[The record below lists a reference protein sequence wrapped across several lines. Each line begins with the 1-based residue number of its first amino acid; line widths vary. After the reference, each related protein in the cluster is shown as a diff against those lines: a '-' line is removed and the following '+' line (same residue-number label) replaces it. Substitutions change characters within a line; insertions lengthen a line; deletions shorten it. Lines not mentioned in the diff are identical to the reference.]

1 MEGSE
6 IGDEAMPETM
16 RSDDDEL
23 CGHVR
28 LCSLLV
34 GIIIGSGIF
43 TSPGVVLLDAG
54 SVGLGLTAW
63 VAAAFMAMCSAL
75 VYAELGAA
83 LPQAGGNAEFFRVML
98 LLCFLELFFFFFPLP
113 MWPISAMPQVGG
125 NAEFLR
131 EDSYF
136 DS

>member
-1 MEGSE
+1 VEGSE

-98 LLCFLELFFFFFPLP
+98 LLCFLKLFFFFLP
-113 MWPISAMPQVGG
+113 PPQNVANQFHAPSRWKCRILEGI
-125 NAEFLR
+125 LLL
-131 EDSYF
+131 
-136 DS
+136 